1 MKKKEEL
8 KKKNEK
14 KKKIDEYI
22 KAFEEVK
29 EKRKLI
35 INKHNENRTII
46 DTESIIKK
54 LKADIEI
61 FEVFYD

>member
-1 MKKKEEL
+1 M
-8 KKKNEK
+8 NEK